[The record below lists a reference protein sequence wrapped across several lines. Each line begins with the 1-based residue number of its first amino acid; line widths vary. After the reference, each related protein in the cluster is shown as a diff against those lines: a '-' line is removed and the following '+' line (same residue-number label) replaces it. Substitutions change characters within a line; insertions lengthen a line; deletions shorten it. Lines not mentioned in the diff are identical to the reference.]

1 MYGTFERAG
10 LIPQI
15 GEDALFVAEREYLAS
30 TRRAV
35 RYAQELAAKL

>member
-10 LIPQI
+10 LIPAI
-15 GEDALFVAEREYLAS
+15 GEDALFMVEREYLAS